1 MNLRAR
7 RTLLTGAGSGIG
19 RSLALELAD
28 RGCRLV
34 LVGPADRALAG
45 HGRAGR
51 AGLDLLVNNAG
62 NVRAGRLEDVPI
74 EDLVAML
81 ELNLVAPVLLTRAAL
96 PHLKAAVADGD
107 TGILGVASGIALVA
121 LPFYATYAATKGG
134 LARFDESLRREVGP
148 DGIHVATAYPGA
160 TDTDMMSSSDAGDD
174 LGFGRRPVQDVA
186 AEIAAGLEAGE
197 HDINTALPERR
208 KLQELNA
215 ADPLAVDAVLAP
227 RREALEAATRS
238 HRSI

>member
-1 MNLRAR
+1 
-7 RTLLTGAGSGIG
+7 
-19 RSLALELAD
+19 
-28 RGCRLV
+28 
-34 LVGPADRALAG
+34 
-45 HGRAGR
+45 
-51 AGLDLLVNNAG
+51 
-62 NVRAGRLEDVPI
+62 
-74 EDLVAML
+74 
-81 ELNLVAPVLLTRAAL
+81 
-96 PHLKAAVADGD
+96 
-107 TGILGVASGIALVA
+107 
-121 LPFYATYAATKGG
+121 
-134 LARFDESLRREVGP
+134 
-148 DGIHVATAYPGA
+148 VATAYPGA

-174 LGFGRRPVQDVA
+174 LGFGRRPVRDVA

>member
-1 MNLRAR
+1 MTRLGGR
-7 RTLLTGAGSGIG
+7 RPKLPPRPATPGRQRPPRSGSPDDETEPHESDGP
-19 RSLALELAD
+19 SHPSD
-28 RGCRLV
+28 RGRERHR
-34 LVGPADRALAG
+34 PRRSATFAG
-45 HGRAGR
+45 
-51 AGLDLLVNNAG
+51 V
-62 NVRAGRLEDVPI
+62 
-74 EDLVAML
+74 
-81 ELNLVAPVLLTRAAL
+81 
-96 PHLKAAVADGD
+96 
-107 TGILGVASGIALVA
+107 ALVA

-174 LGFGRRPVQDVA
+174 LGFGRRPVRDVA